1 MQCRSCLTSFVHPK
15 PISRTVTESK
25 GRPSSGKCRF
35 LFLYSLFLSQL
46 LPFPS
51 LLLII
56 HTTTLIDCHLQLSL
70 LTNTLMASFA
80 SVNHHPPFAYDPSCK
95 PTKSILKQKNR
106 LSRTPSS
113 WLSNINSKLQT
124 ASLNLSPDGLN
135 EQQQPQQQQQQ
146 QRPQTE
152 TGTSRP
158 LGLFRKF
165 INNQSNVSDNSSIAS
180 GGSNEQQS
188 TTNGSSILDIDELA
202 PEELKRVRF
211 SVGQLTTEYYPYRQR
226 QSSNNSSSSNS
237 SSSGSNDG
245 FHANTTTTIGS
256 DDDEEAPSTA
266 SSSDA
271 PELPDHA
278 TAALLS
284 PAGNK
289 ERHPSAVSST
299 TPSTSQK
306 KTPKQV
312 LDLYEHACA
321 NKEEMP
327 LPTFVASIHVII
339 TPPLKKE
346 RYDN

>member
-1 MQCRSCLTSFVHPK
+1 
-15 PISRTVTESK
+15 
-25 GRPSSGKCRF
+25 
-35 LFLYSLFLSQL
+35 
-46 LPFPS
+46 
-51 LLLII
+51 
-56 HTTTLIDCHLQLSL
+56 
-70 LTNTLMASFA
+70 MASFA

-113 WLSNINSKLQT
+113 WLSNINSKLHT

-226 QSSNNSSSSNS
+226 QSSNNSSSSSGS

-245 FHANTTTTIGS
+245 FHATTTTIGS
-256 DDDEEAPSTA
+256 DDEEAPSTA

>member
-1 MQCRSCLTSFVHPK
+1 
-15 PISRTVTESK
+15 
-25 GRPSSGKCRF
+25 
-35 LFLYSLFLSQL
+35 
-46 LPFPS
+46 
-51 LLLII
+51 
-56 HTTTLIDCHLQLSL
+56 
-70 LTNTLMASFA
+70 MASFA

-135 EQQQPQQQQQQ
+135 EQQPQQQQQQ

-180 GGSNEQQS
+180 GGSNEQLS

-226 QSSNNSSSSNS
+226 QSSNNSSSSS
-237 SSSGSNDG
+237 SSSDSNNG
-245 FHANTTTTIGS
+245 FHATAIGS
-256 DDDEEAPSTA
+256 DDEEAPSTA

-289 ERHPSAVSST
+289 ERHPSAVST
-299 TPSTSQK
+299 TPSSASQR
-306 KTPKQV
+306 KTPKEV

-327 LPTFVASIHVII
+327 LPTFVASIHVCNHH
-339 TPPLKKE
+339 TSVKKGE
-346 RYDN
+346 IR

>member
-1 MQCRSCLTSFVHPK
+1 
-15 PISRTVTESK
+15 
-25 GRPSSGKCRF
+25 
-35 LFLYSLFLSQL
+35 
-46 LPFPS
+46 
-51 LLLII
+51 
-56 HTTTLIDCHLQLSL
+56 
-70 LTNTLMASFA
+70 MASFA

-135 EQQQPQQQQQQ
+135 EQQQQQQQQQ

-188 TTNGSSILDIDELA
+188 TTNNSSSILDIDELA

-226 QSSNNSSSSNS
+226 QSSHNSSSSS
-237 SSSGSNDG
+237 SSSNDG
-245 FHANTTTTIGS
+245 LHATSSS
-256 DDDEEAPSTA
+256 DEEEAPSTA

-289 ERHPSAVSST
+289 ERHPSAVS
-299 TPSTSQK
+299 TPSSQN
-306 KTPKQV
+306 KTPKEV

-327 LPTFVASIHVII
+327 LPTFVASVHVSI
-339 TPPLKKE
+339 TSVKKGDM
-346 RYDN
+346 YH